1 MEGLTKGAACVS
13 NHPLLPPTPPQ
24 GGQSLRDAR
33 VITPPRSPR
42 DPDAARQPAAAL
54 GSPRPPEPAGRPS
67 PARLRGEGGGG
78 TAALQKK
85 QARAAALP
93 LAARFA
99 SPGCSMEALPRT
111 VELFYDVLS
120 PYSWLG
126 FEVTP
131 GEPHRPGLGGR
142 GQWEERA
149 QGTGRRDCGLVKFLE
164 LPDGV

>member
-1 MEGLTKGAACVS
+1 MRLKPPSFAPDATPGRAVTATCAGDHTTALPKRPRRGPAAGS
-13 NHPLLPPTPPQ
+13 RARGTPPA
-24 GGQSLRDAR
+24 GACRAAL
-33 VITPPRSPR
+33 PRE
-42 DPDAARQPAAAL
+42 AAR
-54 GSPRPPEPAGRPS
+54 RRRGRG
-67 PARLRGEGGGG
+67 RGRRAGGG

-99 SPGCSMEALPRT
+99 SPGCSMEGLPRT

-131 GEPHRPGLGGR
+131 GEPHRPRLGGR
-142 GQWEERA
+142 GQREERA